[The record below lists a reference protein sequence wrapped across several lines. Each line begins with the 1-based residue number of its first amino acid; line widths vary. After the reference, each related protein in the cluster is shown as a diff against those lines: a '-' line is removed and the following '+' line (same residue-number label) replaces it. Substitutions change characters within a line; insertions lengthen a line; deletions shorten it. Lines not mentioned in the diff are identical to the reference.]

1 MLCFYQGVF
10 EKRKPQ
16 ENPVVLNNFAWL
28 RSGFESWWGHWTDK
42 IYVSPITPK
51 GRNTTSV
58 EAKLMWSSDL
68 LLHVAFSA
76 SWAFCWLSIVVT
88 FVVLNLSYFL
98 HLNGL
103 KHHWKCLP
111 FSKESQ
117 MNSKIVQI
125 HRQLFKIFYFMPLG
139 LILDAELGKKKSYI
153 KNFNLH
159 KWFCSKA
166 RQTFK
171 ISPWESRE
179 DFNQTL
185 HSYLG

>member
-1 MLCFYQGVF
+1 MLCIYICTHDDVFSDSDRPGMLCFYQGVF

-68 LLHVAFSA
+68 LLHVALFV

-88 FVVLNLSYFL
+88 SCGFKLVI
-98 HLNGL
+98 
-103 KHHWKCLP
+103 
-111 FSKESQ
+111 FSS
-117 MNSKIVQI
+117 
-125 HRQLFKIFYFMPLG
+125 
-139 LILDAELGKKKSYI
+139 
-153 KNFNLH
+153 
-159 KWFCSKA
+159 
-166 RQTFK
+166 
-171 ISPWESRE
+171 SPWLKASLEMSSFLQGE
-179 DFNQTL
+179 LNEYQNSANTL
-185 HSYLG
+185 TTF